1 MTIAINQKPVFTKNG
16 VFKTGATISAANTAK
31 DGTGTV
37 VTVFDAQ
44 QTLTALTSTGTTAT
58 ATTTTPHGYLNGEEI
73 LITGAAEA
81 GYNGIKTITVTGAK
95 TFTYTVTAGLATPAT
110 GTIVSIP
117 STVPESPNSSSSRLV
132 RTWPPPRAFLNNGQT
147 AATAANNT
155 YLDDVTLAASTLS
168 EVASMAGTDMALEI
182 VVPPFHKINV
192 VLGTAVAAGYAVY
205 AVVGVTNACRIW
217 FPKSCTIRVCSRY
230 AKYV

>member
-81 GYNGIKTITVTGAK
+81 GYNGIKTITVTVAK

-110 GTIVSIP
+110 GTIVSDPI
-117 STVPESPNSSSSRLV
+117 NGSRIAKLV
-132 RTWPPPRAFLNNGQT
+132 FQPIGTNVATAARAFLNNGQT

-205 AVVGVTNACRIW
+205 AVVGG
-217 FPKSCTIRVCSRY
+217 Y
-230 AKYV
+230 